1 MITQEKIPYCN
12 LNCLTLAFALPLVDT
27 GEHYTIYHKWSV
39 TDVTDF
45 AGKKANAQQ
54 KHMLCF
60 LDTSVKFILI
70 QIKKNVQNKE

>member
-12 LNCLTLAFALPLVDT
+12 LNCLTLAFAPPLVDT
-27 GEHYTIYHKWSV
+27 CEHYTRYHKTS
-39 TDVTDF
+39 VTDF

-60 LDTSVKFILI
+60 LDTSVKFILV